1 MAASAR
7 GPLETTRSICWFAI
21 SSSIVSATD
30 EYRNN
35 NDNESYNLVTVLEL
49 AVGDKTVGSE
59 VAGKAAGL
67 ATGACLVGLEQF

>member
-1 MAASAR
+1 MVVIVC
-7 GPLETTRSICWFAI
+7 SIGAWPTGNYK
-21 SSSIVSATD
+21 VHLLVRNLQQH
-30 EYRNN
+30 RNN